1 MNEARIPRTLIRFG
15 FAAVLLMCLAI
26 ICWQALFHGPV
37 DRKDLRYQAWKHG
50 LYPFRIESA
59 LETMVADPDRNS
71 VVVGRTASQLASRF
85 GYVLPIN
92 QAPQYDQFCYE
103 NSPYRG
109 QSVLILRSSN
119 WMVLMENGRAKDLIL
134 IKGC

>member
-1 MNEARIPRTLIRFG
+1 
-15 FAAVLLMCLAI
+15 MCLGVL
-26 ICWQALFHGPV
+26 CWEVMFHGPA
-37 DRKDLRYQAWKHG
+37 DRKDLRYQAWKRG

-59 LETMVADPDRNS
+59 LETMVADPDRDS
-71 VVVGRTASQLASRF
+71 VVVGRTAPQLANRF

-92 QAPQYDQFCYE
+92 QASQYDQFCYE

-109 QSVLILRSSN
+109 QSVLILRNSN
-119 WMVLMENGRAKDLIL
+119 WMVLMENGRVKDLIL